1 VEVTNGDECV
11 TVKNTASNFL
21 VENVHCNLS
30 GGCAMGS
37 LSLDTSITMIHY
49 NHIYENGAGGHYI
62 KSYGGS
68 GTVSDSLFEN
78 FIVHNSAYT
87 LTNNEYWDSANN
99 AGGPGV
105 FVTGLTYRVSTK

>member
-21 VENVHCNLS
+21 VENVHCNQS
-30 GGCAMGS
+30 GGCSIGS
-37 LSLDTSITMIHY
+37 LALDTSITLIHY
-49 NHIYENGAGGHYI
+49 NHIYENNAGGHYI

-78 FIVHNSAYT
+78 FIVHNSGYT